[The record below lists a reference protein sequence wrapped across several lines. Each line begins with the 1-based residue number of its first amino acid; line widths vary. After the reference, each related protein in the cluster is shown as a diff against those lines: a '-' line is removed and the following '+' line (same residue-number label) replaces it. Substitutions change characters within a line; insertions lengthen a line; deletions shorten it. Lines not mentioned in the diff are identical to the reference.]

1 MILEFMRD
9 DHRMCDELFVA
20 AENALTDKNVDEAKK
35 LYEEFYILTN
45 HHFDME
51 EKQLFITFE
60 KRTGMMG
67 GPTQMMRYE
76 HQQLRAQMEEMLKA
90 LRSGNYDDF
99 FGIGESFMIMLQ
111 QHNMKEEQMLYPMI
125 DRALDTDGSLMVETL
140 KEMPK
145 GNML

>member
-9 DHRMCDELFVA
+9 NHRVCDHLYTQ
-20 AENALTDKNVDEAKK
+20 AENALSDKKTEEAKR
-35 LYEEFYILTN
+35 LYHEFYNATN

-51 EKQLFITFE
+51 ERELFITFE

-76 HQQLRAQMEEMLKA
+76 HQQLRAQLESMLRALEMDK
-90 LRSGNYDDF
+90 YDDF

-125 DRALDTDGSLMVETL
+125 DRALEGDAELMVQTL
-140 KEMPK
+140 QEMPR
-145 GNML
+145 

>member
-9 DHRMCDELFVA
+9 DHRACDHYYTE
-20 AENALTDKNVDEAKK
+20 AENALSAKKTEEAKE
-35 LYEEFYILTN
+35 LFDLFYRATN

-51 EKQLFITFE
+51 ERELFITFE

-76 HQQLRAQMEEMLKA
+76 HQQLRSLLESMRLA
-90 LRSGNYDDF
+90 LSENRIDDF
-99 FGIGESFMIMLQ
+99 FGIGESMMIMLQ

-125 DRALDTDGSLMVETL
+125 DRALGSDGELMIQTL
-140 KEMPK
+140 KDMEK
-145 GNML
+145 

>member
-9 DHRMCDELFVA
+9 DHRACDHLYTE
-20 AENALTDKNVDEAKK
+20 AENALADKKIDEAKE
-35 LYEEFYILTN
+35 LFNQFYLATN

-60 KRTGMMG
+60 RRTGMMG

-76 HQQLRAQMEEMLKA
+76 HQQLRALLESM
-90 LRSGNYDDF
+90 LRSLNEGKVDDF
-99 FGIGESFMIMLQ
+99 FGQGESMMIMLQ

-125 DRALDTDGSLMVETL
+125 DQTLGMDGELMIQTL
-140 KEMPK
+140 REMPQ
-145 GNML
+145 

>member
-9 DHRMCDELFVA
+9 DHRMCDHLYTE
-20 AENALTDKNVDEAKK
+20 AENSLVDKKVDEAKT
-35 LYEEFYILTN
+35 LFDEFYRATT

-51 EKQLFITFE
+51 EHELFITFE

-76 HQQLRAQMEEMLKA
+76 HQQLRSQLEAMLQA
-90 LRSGNYDDF
+90 LNNGKYDDF

-125 DRALDTDGSLMVETL
+125 DRALGGDAQIMIQTL
-140 KEMPK
+140 KEMSK
-145 GNML
+145 

>member
-9 DHRMCDELFVA
+9 DHRACDHLYSE
-20 AENALTDKNVDEAKK
+20 AENALADKKIDEAKA
-35 LYEEFYILTN
+35 LFDQFYCATN

-51 EKQLFITFE
+51 ERELFITFE

-76 HQQLRAQMEEMLKA
+76 HQQLRAQLESMLKA
-90 LRSGNYDDF
+90 LTEGKYDDF

-125 DRALDTDGSLMVETL
+125 DRALAGDAEIMIQTL
-140 KEMPK
+140 KEMPQ
-145 GNML
+145 

>member
-9 DHRMCDELFVA
+9 DHRSCDHVYADAESALLAKESEKGAVLF
-20 AENALTDKNVDEAKK
+20 EQFAKAT
-35 LYEEFYILTN
+35 L

-51 EKQLFITFE
+51 EKELFLAFE

-76 HQQLRAQMEEMLKA
+76 HQQLRSLIESMRLA
-90 LRSGNYDDF
+90 LAENRINDF
-99 FGIGESFMIMLQ
+99 FGIGESMMIMLQ

-125 DRALDTDGSLMVETL
+125 DRALGGEGSQMIETL
-140 KEMPK
+140 KAMAS
-145 GNML
+145 

>member
-9 DHRMCDELFVA
+9 NHRECDHYYAEAEA
-20 AENALTDKNVDEAKK
+20 ALLAKDVEK
-35 LYEEFYILTN
+35 AKTAFKQFSDMTL

-51 EKQLFITFE
+51 EKELFITFE

-76 HQQLRAQMEEMLKA
+76 HQQLRSLLESMRLA
-90 LRSGNYDDF
+90 LNESRDNDF
-99 FGIGESFMIMLQ
+99 FGIGESMMIMLQ

-125 DRALDTDGSLMVETL
+125 DRALGGDAELMIQTL
-140 KEMPK
+140 KEMDA
-145 GNML
+145 

>member
-9 DHRMCDELFVA
+9 DHRACDHLY
-20 AENALTDKNVDEAKK
+20 AEAESALLAKDAEK
-35 LYEEFYILTN
+35 AKTIFDQFYTATN

-51 EKQLFITFE
+51 EKELFITFE

-76 HQQLRAQMEEMLKA
+76 HQQLRSLIESMRLA
-90 LRSGNYDDF
+90 LNENRTNDF
-99 FGIGESFMIMLQ
+99 FGIGESMMIMLQ

-125 DRALDTDGSLMVETL
+125 DRTL
-140 KEMPK
+140 GGDAELIIQTLRDMPI
-145 GNML
+145 

>member
-9 DHRMCDELFVA
+9 DHRACDHLYTE
-20 AENALTDKNVDEAKK
+20 AENALAEKKVDAAKNLFDA
-35 LYEEFYILTN
+35 FYQATN

-51 EKQLFITFE
+51 ERELFISFE

-76 HQQLRAQMEEMLKA
+76 HQQLRSLLESMRLA
-90 LRSGNYDDF
+90 LSENRNDDF
-99 FGIGESFMIMLQ
+99 FGIGESMMIMLQ

-125 DRALDTDGSLMVETL
+125 DRALGEDGSLMIQTL
-140 KEMPK
+140 REMEK
-145 GNML
+145 

>member
-9 DHRMCDELFVA
+9 DHRACDHLYAEAESALLNKDGEKAKILF
-20 AENALTDKNVDEAKK
+20 EQFLTST
-35 LYEEFYILTN
+35 L

-51 EKQLFITFE
+51 EKELFITFE

-76 HQQLRAQMEEMLKA
+76 HQQLRSLIESMRLA
-90 LRSGNYDDF
+90 LNENRTNDF
-99 FGIGESFMIMLQ
+99 FGIGESMMIMLQ

-125 DRALDTDGSLMVETL
+125 DRTLATDAELIIQTL
-140 KEMPK
+140 RDMP
-145 GNML
+145 L

>member
-9 DHRMCDELFVA
+9 DHRACDHLY
-20 AENALTDKNVDEAKK
+20 AEAESALMAKEAEKAK
-35 LYEEFYILTN
+35 TAFTRFAEATL

-51 EKQLFITFE
+51 EKELFLAFE

-76 HQQLRAQMEEMLKA
+76 HQQLRSLLESMRLA
-90 LRSGNYDDF
+90 LDENRVNDF
-99 FGIGESFMIMLQ
+99 FGIGESMMIMLQ

-125 DRALDTDGSLMVETL
+125 DRALGTDAETMIQTL
-140 KEMPK
+140 KEMA
-145 GNML
+145 

>member
-9 DHRMCDELFVA
+9 DHRACDHLLTE
-20 AENALTDKNVDEAKK
+20 AENALAAKK
-35 LYEEFYILTN
+35 TEEATALFESFYQATN

-51 EKQLFITFE
+51 ERELFITFE

-76 HQQLRAQMEEMLKA
+76 HQQLRSLLESMLLA
-90 LRSGNYDDF
+90 LRENRHNDF
-99 FGIGESFMIMLQ
+99 FGIGESMMIMLQ

-125 DRALDTDGSLMVETL
+125 DRALGTDGELMIQTL
-140 KEMPK
+140 KEMAQ
-145 GNML
+145 

>member
-9 DHRMCDELFVA
+9 DHRACDHFYTD
-20 AENALTDKNVDEAKK
+20 AENALAAKKTEEAKE
-35 LYEEFYILTN
+35 LFDIFYQATN

-51 EKQLFITFE
+51 ERELFITFE

-76 HQQLRAQMEEMLKA
+76 HQQLRSLLESMRLA
-90 LRSGNYDDF
+90 LSENRTDDF
-99 FGIGESFMIMLQ
+99 FGIGESMMIMLQ

-125 DRALDTDGSLMVETL
+125 DRALGDDAALMIQTL
-140 KEMPK
+140 KDMVK
-145 GNML
+145 

>member
-9 DHRMCDELFVA
+9 DHRACDHLYSE
-20 AENALTDKNVDEAKK
+20 AENALADKKVDEAKT
-35 LYEEFYILTN
+35 LFDAFYRATN

-51 EKQLFITFE
+51 ERELFITFE

-76 HQQLRAQMEEMLKA
+76 HQQLRSQMESMLSA
-90 LRSGNYDDF
+90 LTQGRHDDF

-125 DRALDTDGSLMVETL
+125 DRALEGDAEIMIQTL
-140 KEMPK
+140 KEMPQ
-145 GNML
+145 

>member
-9 DHRMCDELFVA
+9 DHRACDHLYTE
-20 AENALTDKNVDEAKK
+20 AENALSAKNTEKAKA
-35 LYEEFYILTN
+35 LFEEFYRLTN

-51 EKQLFITFE
+51 ERELFITFE

-76 HQQLRAQMEEMLKA
+76 HQQLRSLLESMKSA
-90 LRSGNYDDF
+90 LNENRHNDF
-99 FGIGESFMIMLQ
+99 FGIGESMMIMLQ

-125 DRALDTDGSLMVETL
+125 DRALGGDAELMIQTL
-140 KEMPK
+140 KDMAS
-145 GNML
+145 

>member
-9 DHRMCDELFVA
+9 DHRACDHHY
-20 AENALTDKNVDEAKK
+20 AEAESALMAKETDKAKAAFERFAAST
-35 LYEEFYILTN
+35 L

-51 EKQLFITFE
+51 EKQLFLAFE

-76 HQQLRAQMEEMLKA
+76 HQQLRSQLESMRLALEEN
-90 LRSGNYDDF
+90 RIEDF
-99 FGIGESFMIMLQ
+99 FGIGESMMIMLQ

-125 DRALDTDGSLMVETL
+125 DRALGTDAETMIQTL
-140 KEMPK
+140 KEMA
-145 GNML
+145 

>member
-9 DHRMCDELFVA
+9 DHRACDHLFIE
-20 AENALTDKNVDEAKK
+20 AENALAAKK
-35 LYEEFYILTN
+35 SEDAKIFFESFYQATN

-51 EKQLFITFE
+51 ERELFITFE

-76 HQQLRAQMEEMLKA
+76 HQQLRSLLESMRLA
-90 LRSGNYDDF
+90 LSENRNDDF
-99 FGIGESFMIMLQ
+99 FGIGESMMIMLQ

-125 DRALDTDGSLMVETL
+125 DRALESDAETVIQTL
-140 KEMPK
+140 KDMA
-145 GNML
+145 

>member
-9 DHRMCDELFVA
+9 DHRVCDELFVT
-20 AENALTDKNVDEAKK
+20 AENALSDKKIDEAKK
-35 LYEEFYILTN
+35 LYEEFYLLTN

-76 HQQLRAQMEEMLKA
+76 HQQLRAQMEAMLKA
-90 LRSGNYDDF
+90 LRDDKYDDF

-125 DRALDTDGSLMVETL
+125 DRALSGDGELMVETL

-145 GNML
+145 GNPL

>member
-9 DHRMCDELFVA
+9 DHRACDHLYTE
-20 AENALTDKNVDEAKK
+20 AENALADKKVEEAKT
-35 LYEEFYILTN
+35 LFEQFYRATN

-51 EKQLFITFE
+51 ERQLFITFE

-76 HQQLRAQMEEMLKA
+76 HQQLRAQLESMLKA
-90 LRSGNYDDF
+90 LNEGKHDDF

-125 DRALDTDGSLMVETL
+125 DRALEGDAQIMIQTL
-140 KEMPK
+140 KEMPQ
-145 GNML
+145 

>member
-9 DHRMCDELFVA
+9 DHRACDHLYTE
-20 AENALTDKNVDEAKK
+20 AENALADKKIDEAKT
-35 LYEEFYILTN
+35 LFDAFYRVTN

-51 EKQLFITFE
+51 ERELFITFE

-76 HQQLRAQMEEMLKA
+76 HQQLRAQLESMLKA
-90 LRSGNYDDF
+90 LTESKYDDF

-125 DRALDTDGSLMVETL
+125 DRALEGDAEIMIQTL
-140 KEMPK
+140 KEMPQ
-145 GNML
+145 